1 MSLIKYAILPG
12 LLSESHAT
20 KQNVLY
26 HNMLVGKWYE
36 FIQNFSYPK
45 FIYAL

>member
-20 KQNVLY
+20 KAKCTISQ
-26 HNMLVGKWYE
+26 HVGGKMV
-36 FIQNFSYPK
+36 
-45 FIYAL
+45 